1 MRRIQSFKKWSLRF
15 ALVAIVIYFII
26 AMFGDW
32 YTTQYLKQNA
42 LKFQRADA
50 AEMVALTPD
59 KAALIAQRK
68 RAELINLIWE
78 KETGK
83 WSPKEGEIAPTFDPN
98 SKQYESCIR
107 IGGHMPKDCISY
119 GPMQEKIGTVQHYAP
134 QVYGRELT
142 EREARDIAEGLQ
154 SSQYFFIECA
164 IKVEGCVWNWT
175 SATNNRDYVNSL
187 VSIIRELEAPIE

>member
-83 WSPKEGEIAPTFDPN
+83 WSPKEGEIAPTFDPIPSSTNPASALVVTCRRTASATARCKRRSARCSITHQKCTVAN
-98 SKQYESCIR
+98 S
-107 IGGHMPKDCISY
+107 HN
-119 GPMQEKIGTVQHYAP
+119 EKPVTS
-134 QVYGRELT
+134 R
-142 EREARDIAEGLQ
+142 
-154 SSQYFFIECA
+154 
-164 IKVEGCVWNWT
+164 KVWNLRST
-175 SATNNRDYVNSL
+175 SLSSARSRLKVVCGIGLLPRT
-187 VSIIRELEAPIE
+187 IAIT